1 MASYSNKNPVFK
13 SQNSEFITAN
23 VLNDI
28 TFDHYL
34 RTLKKLC
41 LSMFEWTLPK
51 GMDSRF
57 LEETLYYNG
66 MASMLYSE
74 IFGFINTAC
83 VYSGDFNIYG
93 LPSKIELLLLWFFR
107 T

>member
-1 MASYSNKNPVFK
+1 MAIYSNKNPVFK

-66 MASMLYSE
+66 MASILKDE
-74 IFGFINTAC
+74 KRGFINTNCTTSRRA
-83 VYSGDFNIYG
+83 
-93 LPSKIELLLLWFFR
+93 
-107 T
+107 